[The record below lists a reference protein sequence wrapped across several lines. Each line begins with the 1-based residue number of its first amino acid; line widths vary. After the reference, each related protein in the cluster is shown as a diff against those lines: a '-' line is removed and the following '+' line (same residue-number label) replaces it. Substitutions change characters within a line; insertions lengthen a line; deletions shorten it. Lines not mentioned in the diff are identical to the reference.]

1 MSYMENNQNVLMIQ
15 KLTEN
20 DKTQDTT
27 HESSDQKIEKLAIS
41 DGLN

>member
-27 HESSDQKIEKLAIS
+27 HESSDQKKR
-41 DGLN
+41 N